1 MWFTCPHYIIH
12 HYTASLHNTTIPGRD
27 SLHDFC
33 KHPSPY
39 IYAAEVS
46 APGVNNMM
54 GTMEWLWCLGVLHPM
69 QFFHTLMPFRLSPS
83 FLGRVRRVWVRRVW
97 VRRVWVRRVWVRRGW
112 VRRVWVRRVWVRRE
126 MVAMSMTMTTLLS
139 APSLSL
145 SSPAR
150 VGRAWVRTVMVTTSM
165 TMTLLLLAPSPL
177 PSLLRAWPCATVR
190 VRRGWAW
197 ARAMLR
203 RRACRQGHGR
213 GKGRE

>member
-69 QFFHTLMPFRLSPS
+69 QLFHTLMPFRLSPS
-83 FLGRVRRVWVRRVW
+83 LLGRVRRVWA
-97 VRRVWVRRVWVRRGW
+97 
-112 VRRVWVRRVWVRRE
+112 RRE
-126 MVAMSMTMTTLLS
+126 MVAMSMTMTTFYRHH
-139 APSLSL
+139 PY
-145 SSPAR
+145 R
-150 VGRAWVRTVMVTTSM
+150 R
-165 TMTLLLLAPSPL
+165 
-177 PSLLRAWPCATVR
+177 CHQ
-190 VRRGWAW
+190 RGW
-197 ARAMLR
+197 
-203 RRACRQGHGR
+203 
-213 GKGRE
+213 

>member
-39 IYAAEVS
+39 IYAADVS

-69 QFFHTLMPFRLSPS
+69 QFFHTLMPFRLSPLL
-83 FLGRVRRVWVRRVW
+83 LGRMRRVWA
-97 VRRVWVRRVWVRRGW
+97 
-112 VRRVWVRRVWVRRE
+112 RRE

-203 RRACRQGHGR
+203 RRACRRGHG
-213 GKGRE
+213 